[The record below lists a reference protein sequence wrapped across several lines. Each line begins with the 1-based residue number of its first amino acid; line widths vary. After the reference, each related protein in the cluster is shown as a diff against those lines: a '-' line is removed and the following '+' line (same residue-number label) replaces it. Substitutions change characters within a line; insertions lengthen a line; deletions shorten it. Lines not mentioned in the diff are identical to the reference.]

1 MTTDYLT
8 LEVED
13 YSSRPQVDDQASSSA
28 ENATN
33 PDQERTGVSI
43 PALVMLTVF
52 FAGFVALAVALGQIA
67 GAC

>member
-13 YSSRPQVDDQASSSA
+13 YSARPQVDDQASSSSTS
-28 ENATN
+28 ENTEGS
-33 PDQERTGVSI
+33 QRSGVSI
-43 PALVMLTVF
+43 PALVALTVF
-52 FAGFVALAVALGQIA
+52 FAGFVALAVALGQVA

>member
-1 MTTDYLT
+1 MTTDHLT

-13 YSSRPQVDDQASSSA
+13 YSSRPPADDQASSTP

-33 PDQERTGVSI
+33 PDSGRSGVSI